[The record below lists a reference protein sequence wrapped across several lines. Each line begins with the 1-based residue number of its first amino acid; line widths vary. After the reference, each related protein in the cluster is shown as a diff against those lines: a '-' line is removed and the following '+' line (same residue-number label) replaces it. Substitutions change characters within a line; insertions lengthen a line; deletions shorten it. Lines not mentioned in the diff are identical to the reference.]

1 MNGEPLSNYRNF
13 LLNSLA
19 KYSEYDIFTIGY
31 LEDPIGYI
39 PDIEALNEGGYETD
53 RSIKYF
59 GLQHR
64 FSHKIQEKII
74 KCFKSMQD

>member
-1 MNGEPLSNYRNF
+1 MNGEPLSNYRKF
-13 LLNSLA
+13 LLNSIA
-19 KYSEYDIFTIGY
+19 KYSNYNIFTIGY
-31 LEDPIGYI
+31 LENPIGYI
-39 PDIEALNEGGYETD
+39 PDVKALNEGGYETD

-74 KCFKSMQD
+74 ECFQSMQN